1 MEKLV
6 RQTDFELSLVLKN
19 LLMVREKEDLIRV
32 FSGVDN
38 YITFICTVVWIIN
51 NEPAFLYIS
60 DSYLEKIEDV
70 MLLYRF
76 NITEEFKNRLPGIE
90 DTINEITT
98 ALNEIKTADLKDRKD
113 TLLNYIEWQKSV
125 RNFKNASIKDILDS
139 ISDDTVIY
147 FHLMGKIDASS
158 KKEYPMK
165 DRIIL
170 ASLNYL
176 LEVFPGFFMTPGVC
190 EKTEELLKM
199 ISKNTNIFDIECKKS
214 SKETKQKLKS
224 LFIEE

>member
-1 MEKLV
+1 MEELV
-6 RQTDFELSLVLKN
+6 EQTDFELSLVLKN
-19 LLMVREKEDLIRV
+19 LLMTKEKEDLIRV

-38 YITFICTVVWIIN
+38 YITFICTVVWVMN

-60 DSYLEKIEDV
+60 DSYLEKIKDV

-76 NITEEFKNRLPGIE
+76 NITEEFTNKLPGIG

-98 ALNEIKTADLKDRKD
+98 ALNEIQSADISDKKDI
-113 TLLNYIEWQKSV
+113 LLDYIEWQKSV

-147 FHLMGKIDASS
+147 FHLTGKIDASS
-158 KKEYPMK
+158 RKQYPMK
-165 DRIIL
+165 DRVIL

-176 LEVFPGFFMTPGVC
+176 LEVFPGFFITSDVYK
-190 EKTEELLKM
+190 KTEELLAM
-199 ISKNTNIFDIECKKS
+199 VSKSTKLFDIECRKS

-224 LFIEE
+224 LFREE